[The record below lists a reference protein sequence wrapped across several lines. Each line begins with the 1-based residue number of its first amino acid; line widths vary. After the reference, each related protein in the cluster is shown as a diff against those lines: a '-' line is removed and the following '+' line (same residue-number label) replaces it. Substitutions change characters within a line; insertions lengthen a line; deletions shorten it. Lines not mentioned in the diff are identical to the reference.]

1 MLGIG
6 EIFVIG
12 AAIVIFFM
20 WRRLP
25 EAVKSA
31 KKSVK
36 LFKTELKGEGDQR
49 SVRDIGPGPEINKE
63 SPKDSR
69 K

>member
-12 AAIVIFFM
+12 AAIVIFFT

-25 EAVKSA
+25 EAIKSA
-31 KKSVK
+31 KKSAK
-36 LFKTELKGEGDQR
+36 LFKSELKGEGDTPA
-49 SVRDIGPGPEINKE
+49 VRDVNRPAINKE
-63 SPKDSR
+63 NPKDSR